1 MVDMCRMAYSYEDEK
16 KKCSIVI
23 ANVFTCESI
32 TVRYF
37 YSFWYCVA
45 VKIEAGKFGRMPR
58 IPIHTQWSI
67 TIVLFLLLLLLLLL
81 QMVLHL
87 ECQQKKTVLHFI
99 SFSNSLKKKQK
110 RKKNSRNAF
119 FWNEQLNWCYL
130 NATNIWYACN
140 PPPPFIPFW
149 LTLWFGNST
158 DRIQKYKQKM
168 WPLYSTHTK
177 VNLCVLR
184 DQFLLCRLY

>member
-1 MVDMCRMAYSYEDEK
+1 MEYY
-16 KKCSIVI
+16 
-23 ANVFTCESI
+23 
-32 TVRYF
+32 
-37 YSFWYCVA
+37 YSFVSFA
-45 VKIEAGKFGRMPR
+45 IVVVIITNGATFRM
-58 IPIHTQWSI
+58 SA
-67 TIVLFLLLLLLLLL
+67 
-81 QMVLHL
+81 
-87 ECQQKKTVLHFI
+87 KKTVLHFI